1 MEEARVEGLLALLRD
16 GQTASIREHAAKQ
29 LGVVVTPDTLP
40 GLLAEIR
47 ALVRHPNWD
56 TRVAAAQAVGCI
68 AASLCPDLVLSCAD
82 FAQAS
87 CDSLL
92 QVSQLDMDQLLT
104 HATPLLKSGGE
115 EYNYTTNYTNPDD
128 QQKHLARQRYL
139 LWKRIAHDVQ
149 TSVSIPRPVLRQST
163 ASFLESADVN
173 TMSKATTAAPWTAP
187 VCTLLVS
194 NTGHRN
200 DSHLSPMT
208 STASILLPAL
218 VQDCLEAMFD
228 AQWEVRHGAVA
239 VLRQVLMPLVSTT
252 TGHSSVKAPWIEEV
266 VVRCVCV
273 LALEQYVDYS
283 ADGSI
288 APIRYLAA
296 QIAGRFFTAL
306 PTQTTTVLVPLL
318 QSTRS
323 WHACH
328 GALLAIQFLR
338 DPSVQT
344 KETLLTHVQ
353 QAIFRSEDEVFG
365 AAAQCLVALAPHQN
379 QGPSNVVN
387 RLWAILSEDGA
398 AKSVE
403 LASAHVLTALRH
415 LHQPATLAQVDIVS
429 AFLSHALVPVRE
441 AAIAWL
447 SRALSCMTFDVRA
460 GVWWLHAIWSRL
472 LLDGPCQASLRML
485 WNQALDTEGLL
496 PAASLHSIVE
506 ASNLTRWLHAAWS
519 VGTPALTF
527 KNLSAK
533 VERVPLPAT
542 RDSGRAI
549 VATQCLAQL
558 HSKTV
563 ALAGVWSAWFCAAL
577 ASPRCEEAI
586 GALTLLSTTISSRSW
601 PSQDAVEAVTTYLRN
616 PRTTFYHEQWSGWEL
631 LRRQV
636 AQMAAW
642 FPSSQLKQLLAA
654 GTAPSSTQSWQVAQ
668 VVAALPFE
676 SLTKP
681 DTYTKAQHV
690 RQDIFATEERVRLSF
705 ERAQA
710 TAGALYAA
718 TYLAWQLPWDKP
730 AFLVRPLMEGLKTSP
745 DARLQELLANTI
757 VRFLHTCAVSH
768 TVCCMKMITNLA
780 AHLTATPT
788 TLSRFRG
795 AEMALTS
802 LIQSIPP
809 SFDDTSGPALLWAK
823 LSSLWTGPHVP
834 LLTIVLTH
842 ASPAL
847 VHPVLS
853 QTWSWVNVVEHSSLA
868 AAVATAAARS
878 PDLMSQVVQL
888 LRQAYSS
895 AVMECLVQAHRSSCV
910 PVVCD
915 LIPLALT
922 NTRGSA
928 LSGLIPLLPLHGHLD
943 TASPFLYQLQTGD
956 VPPLPDNVEWPP
968 QLSLRPYQ
976 VDGINWLHFL
986 ASHRLHGILADDM
999 GLGKTLQVLCSIV
1012 ARKRTVASTNQ
1023 ADGLAATTPY
1033 MVLVVCPPI
1042 VMSHWVREAA
1052 TYFAAD
1058 FTSIVSYAGTA
1069 SRRQTLRQHMMAS
1082 TNNVSMTSQRGT
1094 SDDDAAAA
1102 SKPADC
1108 TLVVTSY
1115 ATLTQDRHFFHTL
1128 SFMYCVAD
1136 EIQLCRNPAT
1146 ATAQALF
1153 GVRAMHRVA
1162 VSGTPIQNT
1171 PVDIWSV
1178 FSFLMPHYLGDA
1190 AAFRQKTVAPIVASR
1205 KASATSAQKEA
1216 GAVALTD
1223 LHAKIAPF
1231 VLRRTKESVLRDLP
1245 PKTIQ
1250 DIPCALTP
1258 LQRQLY
1264 DAADSLDTSLATWR
1278 QRQQVCMHPK
1288 LVDEHLYADEAS
1300 GKMTALVDLMQ
1311 LVHGTDSGTTAHD
1324 REENRGDHRSLIFC
1338 HTPTHASLIQS
1349 ILATTLPHLRLVK
1362 LDGSVPMAQRPA
1374 IVDEFNRD
1382 LSIHAM
1388 VLTTA
1393 IGGVGLNLVSA
1404 DTVVFLEHSWNPF
1417 VDVQAMD
1424 RVHRLGQVNPVTVF
1438 RLLAQHTIEDEILTA
1453 QRLKQATADAI
1464 LGPNEAKGHTNVL
1477 SVLGCGFADTDR
1489 PRPKKKP
1496 KSNQRTVQAML
1507 EELGDLWDAAQYDS
1521 LALDAP

>member
-1 MEEARVEGLLALLRD
+1 
-16 GQTASIREHAAKQ
+16 
-29 LGVVVTPDTLP
+29 
-40 GLLAEIR
+40 
-47 ALVRHPNWD
+47 
-56 TRVAAAQAVGCI
+56 
-68 AASLCPDLVLSCAD
+68 
-82 FAQAS
+82 
-87 CDSLL
+87 
-92 QVSQLDMDQLLT
+92 VSQLDMDQLLT

-115 EYNYTTNYTNPDD
+115 VSDRDDDGVLTVAEQEYNYTTNYTNPDD

-239 VLRQVLMPLVSTT
+239 VLRQVLIHDVVRRSIVMVWNSAKVLMPLVSTT

-403 LASAHVLTALRH
+403 LASAH
-415 LHQPATLAQVDIVS
+415 
-429 AFLSHALVPVRE
+429 
-441 AAIAWL
+441 
-447 SRALSCMTFDVRA
+447 
-460 GVWWLHAIWSRL
+460 
-472 LLDGPCQASLRML
+472 
-485 WNQALDTEGLL
+485 
-496 PAASLHSIVE
+496 
-506 ASNLTRWLHAAWS
+506 
-519 VGTPALTF
+519 
-527 KNLSAK
+527 NLSAK

-586 GALTLLSTTISSRSW
+586 GALTLLSTSCHQLGLETCEHGG
-601 PSQDAVEAVTTYLRN
+601 DAVEAVTTYLRN